1 MNKNSLVKK
10 ISKQSGLKKKKSE
23 NIFDSIIN
31 IISKE
36 LSNRKEVSIN
46 GLGDF
51 KIVREEMRIK
61 VHKNKMKMVVPPKD
75 ILDFIPAENLLN
87 KINSHE

>member
-1 MNKNSLVKK
+1 MNKDSLIKK

-23 NIFDSIIN
+23 NIFDSVIN

-36 LSNRKEVSIN
+36 LGKGKEVSIN
-46 GLGDF
+46 GFGDF
-51 KIVREEMRIK
+51 KIVREKMRIK
-61 VHKNKMKMVVPPKD
+61 VSKNSMKTVIPPKD
-75 ILDFIPAENLLN
+75 VVDFVPAENLLN